1 MKQKS
6 TLLLIGLSF
15 FISQS
20 FAQESLKIG
29 HINYT
34 EIVMKMPEMDSIQ
47 RILNKEAEEIENVYN
62 ELIEEHEKNVQKYEA
77 EQESYS
83 EFLKNT
89 KQKELI
95 EAAGKIQEFR
105 QNAAEQLEKR
115 NMELFHPVHLKIDKA
130 IEQIA
135 RKNHYTYIFDII
147 SGKIVYHSENSIDLN
162 SIVLNELSI
171 TAAQ

>member
-6 TLLLIGLSF
+6 TLLLIGLFF
-15 FISQS
+15 FISHS

-34 EIVMKMPEMDSIQ
+34 EIVMKMPEMDSI
-47 RILNKEAEEIENVYN
+47 RKILNKEAEEIENVYN
-62 ELIEEHEKNVQKYEA
+62 ELIEEHEKNVQKYEV

-95 EAAGKIQEFR
+95 EAAGKIQEFN
-105 QNAAEQLEKR
+105 QEAKQQLQKR
-115 NMELFHPVHLKIDKA
+115 NMELMQPVYSKLNDA
-130 IEQIA
+130 ITRVA
-135 RKNHYTYIFDII
+135 TRNNFTYILDLS
-147 SGKIVYHSENSIDLN
+147 SGSVVFHSANSQNINPL
-162 SIVLNELSI
+162 VLDELK
-171 TAAQ
+171 